1 MQDNG
6 WLAAVII
13 SGAALIV
20 LAPAGGAGATGTFAK
35 CNNASVD
42 NADDVPQPRD
52 AAGMLDNPVTYDRA
66 VSQTIPT
73 YPTP

>member
-6 WLAAVII
+6 WLAAIII

-42 NADDVPQPRD
+42 DVAQPRD